1 MLSKN
6 VNTVQSETADKINKE
21 SPEYVTHLKDKYK
34 DVFQDLGSLK
44 DFEVVLH
51 EDPEVK
57 PIIQPQR
64 RIPFHVREQ
73 VAKELEKLEAAGIIE
88 PVKGPTNLV
97 SPNVIVQN
105 KDTGDIRICVVMRQP
120 NTAILRT
127 RHPPPTT
134 DDLITELNGA
144 AIFSKLDLKQGY
156 HQLTLAP
163 NSRHLTTFSTHKGLR
178 QYKPLCFGINRAA
191 EIFQNTITQALQGI
205 QNQRNMSDDIIIWGK
220 TQNEQNIALE
230 NVLQRLKDKNIT
242 LNESKCKFNKSKL
255 AFFGLIFQKEGV
267 STDSRLV
274 EDFNNLETPRSV
286 EEVRSLLKMA
296 QYSAK
301 FIQDY
306 STITEPLRT
315 LTHKNTTFKWDTPQQ
330 TVFDTLK
337 EVLCTHPVMSYFD
350 IKKHTEIVCDASP
363 VGISVIL
370 AQKSTKD
377 SEHRS
382 TVAYASRALAPVEQ
396 RYSQTE
402 REALAIVWG
411 VERMHF
417 FYIVHPILR

>member
-1 MLSKN
+1 M
-6 VNTVQSETADKINKE
+6 
-21 SPEYVTHLKDKYK
+21 
-34 DVFQDLGSLK
+34 
-44 DFEVVLH
+44 
-51 EDPEVK
+51 
-57 PIIQPQR
+57 
-64 RIPFHVREQ
+64 
-73 VAKELEKLEAAGIIE
+73 
-88 PVKGPTNLV
+88 KGPTNWV
-97 SPNVIVQN
+97 NPTVIVPK
-105 KDTGDIRICVVMRQP
+105 KDTDEIRICLNMRQP

-127 RHPPPTT
+127 RYPMPTT

-163 NSRHLTTFSTHKGLR
+163 NSSHLTKFSTHKGLR
-178 QYKPLCFGINRAA
+178 QYKPLCFGINSAA
-191 EIFQNTITQALQGI
+191 EIFRNTITQALQGI

-230 NVLQRLKDKNIT
+230 NVLQILKDKNIT
-242 LNESKCKFNKSKL
+242 LNELKCKFNKSKL

-267 STDSRLV
+267 SPDPRLV

-286 EEVRSLLKMA
+286 GEVRSLLRMA

-315 LTHKNTTFKWDTPQQ
+315 LTHKNTTFKWETPQQ
-330 TVFDTLK
+330 TAFDKLK
-337 EVLCTHPVMSYFD
+337 KVLCTQPVISYFNV
-350 IKKHTEIVCDASP
+350 KKHTEIVFDASP
-363 VGISVIL
+363 VGNSVIV

-377 SEHRS
+377 SEHRNI
-382 TVAYASRALAPVEQ
+382 VAYASRALTPVEQ

-411 VERMHF
+411 
-417 FYIVHPILR
+417 